1 MNSQTSLFDEARAR
15 RTDPETSKMAAASV
29 RNFQITHM
37 RIRNLLRDYGPM
49 TDECLVKLLAKFP
62 GKYVSP
68 SGIRTRRSELVAKG
82 LVEYAG
88 YKQVISTGR
97 QARVWRAK

>member
-15 RTDPETSKMAAASV
+15 RTDPETSHEAAASV
-29 RNFQITHM
+29 RN
-37 RIRNLLRDYGPM
+37 IRGSQVRVINLLKAYGPM
-49 TDECLVKLLAKFP
+49 TDEKLVTFAYHA
-62 GKYVSP
+62 GMSP

-88 YKQVISTGR
+88 YKQVMSTGR
-97 QARVWRAK
+97 MARVWKAV

>member
-15 RTDPETSKMAAASV
+15 RTDPDTSHEAAASV
-29 RNFQITHM
+29 WN
-37 RIRNLLRDYGPM
+37 IRTSQVAVLGMLRKYGPA
-49 TDECLVKLLAKFP
+49 TDEQLISDMKRCPL
-62 GKYVSP
+62 YMSP
-68 SGIRTRRSELVAKG
+68 SGIRTRRAELVAKG

-97 QARVWRAK
+97 QARVWKAV